1 MEISKSLLQTKTYN
15 HWANLEFLG
24 FLQNLAQPNAQAAKV
39 FAHLLLAEITWLR
52 RMSENNVDN
61 TGSNFWAGETVADCR
76 QLFEQSR
83 EHCEN
88 FFADLTEEKLKIV
101 FAYKNS
107 RGEAFEN
114 TWGDALTHVFTHSAY
129 HRGQMAQSI
138 RAAGD
143 APPNTDFIHF
153 LRVG

>member
-1 MEISKSLLQTKTYN
+1 MEISESLLQTKTYN
-15 HWANLEFLG
+15 NWANLEFLS
-24 FLQNLAQPNAQAAKV
+24 FLQNLALPNTQAARV
-39 FAHLLLAEITWLR
+39 FAHLLLAEIVWLK
-52 RMSENNVDN
+52 RMSESNLDN
-61 TGSNFWAGETVADCR
+61 TSYNFWKGETVADCAH
-76 QLFEQSR
+76 LFEQSR
-83 EHCEN
+83 KDYEN
-88 FFADLTEEKLKIV
+88 LFADLTEEKLNMV

-114 TWGDALTHVFTHSAY
+114 TWREALTHVFTHSAY

-138 RAAGD
+138 RAAGE